1 MWSGRLRCGRALAAL
16 LLLSLALPACATR
29 PRGPRAPRETGQLV
43 LWEIQ
48 SAANPRGRAYLLG
61 SVHAARPD
69 FVFDPAIDHAYEAA
83 DALVIEADITS
94 EAADAFGF
102 LQRTI
107 ELASLPEGQT
117 LDQVLP
123 KPTYDRL
130 GEFLRERGQP
140 LELYRRFEPWLLMTM
155 VTSYIFAE
163 AGLPPEGGVDLRLS
177 SRANGKKPIL
187 ALETPEFQLS
197 LFDSL
202 PIDVQAGMLGEM
214 LEQEDETRALS
225 ARLFEA
231 WERGDLDALESETIS
246 PARDDPK
253 LRAFYER
260 VYLARNQ
267 SMAQRIDALLRE
279 EQTYLIVVGA
289 GHVVGEQGIPALLSR
304 SGHRIVRIPK
314 TPAGVPGT
322 PAPEAPA
329 PAPAAPSASA
339 PAPPAPAS
347 DGAPPAP

>member
-1 MWSGRLRCGRALAAL
+1 M
-16 LLLSLALPACATR
+16 
-29 PRGPRAPRETGQLV
+29 

-48 SAANPRGRAYLLG
+48 SAANPRGRAFLLG

-69 FVFDPAIDHAYEAA
+69 FVFDPAIDRAYDAA

-94 EAADAFGF
+94 ESADAFGF

-107 ELASLPEGQT
+107 EMASLPEGQT

-130 GEFLRERGQP
+130 GEFLRERGQA
-140 LELYRRFEPWLLMTM
+140 LEHYRRFEPWLLMTM

-163 AGLPPEGGVDLRLS
+163 AGLPAEGGVDLRLS
-177 SRANGKKPIL
+177 NRANGKKPIL
-187 ALETPEFQLS
+187 ALETPESQLA
-197 LFDSL
+197 LLDSL

-214 LEQEDETRALS
+214 LEREDETRALS
-225 ARLFEA
+225 TRLFDA
-231 WERGDLDALESETIS
+231 WERGDLDVLESETIA

-253 LRAFYER
+253 LRTFFDQ
-260 VYLARNQ
+260 VYVARNQ

-279 EQTYLIVVGA
+279 ERTFLIVVGA
-289 GHVVGEQGIPALLSR
+289 GHVVGEQGIPALLAR

-314 TPAGVPGT
+314 TPPAAPGV
-322 PAPEAPA
+322 PAPETPA
-329 PAPAAPSASA
+329 TGPPPEPARETER
-339 PAPPAPAS
+339 
-347 DGAPPAP
+347 